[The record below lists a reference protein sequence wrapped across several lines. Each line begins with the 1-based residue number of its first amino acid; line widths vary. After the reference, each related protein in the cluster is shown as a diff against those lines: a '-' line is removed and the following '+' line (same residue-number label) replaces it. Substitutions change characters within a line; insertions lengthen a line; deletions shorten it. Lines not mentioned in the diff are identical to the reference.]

1 MFTFGLLLGNKSQK
15 KPTHTH
21 SLKYL
26 KNKNNIKEQKERSG
40 GRERGSA
47 CRGKYLIKQRHVVGG
62 RFRRHFLHMQRR
74 LCCLLHLL
82 PPRLFFCDCGF
93 WFSFVCL
100 ASRLP
105 PLLASSCQCWQTM
118 RRAATLKV
126 SFGAQRVA
134 SRRVANMQIAWICF
148 CCCHVFI
155 FVFSA
160 TTTTTHPF
168 VPFLCFFSPSLSYN
182 YFVLVWRLF
191 SCLQTSLR
199 VRDFSMESSDENFD
213 ALRSYVLRQRYVS
226 SLWHNECV

>member
-1 MFTFGLLLGNKSQK
+1 MGV
-15 KPTHTH
+15 
-21 SLKYL
+21 
-26 KNKNNIKEQKERSG
+26 
-40 GRERGSA
+40 ERGGSGA

-160 TTTTTHPF
+160 TSTTTHPF
-168 VPFLCFFSPSLSYN
+168 VPFLVLLLPL
-182 YFVLVWRLF
+182 FVLQLLCARLAAF
-191 SCLQTSLR
+191 QLPANE
-199 VRDFSMESSDENFD
+199 FESSRFFNGK
-213 ALRSYVLRQRYVS
+213 
-226 SLWHNECV
+226 LWRKLWCIT